1 MWKRSIIDVWNPTI
15 NPLDR
20 KLQSTTP
27 QTTPKRTRR
36 RCDPAREQ
44 SLSTFLDWFRPL
56 LLSLRQRQ
64 LMSFLSSDSNSSSSS
79 SAFIPLFSL
88 LVTSVTGDVAD
99 SLPPLVLLPL
109 QQAIPFK
116 TEKKCHAWHKQEHTN
131 SMALKDNGIN
141 TKRSIKTL
149 RSSYPYKSSLNYV
162 TPSSQARKLPIVM
175 LLLALASLV
184 RARLNL
190 TATLLFD

>member
-1 MWKRSIIDVWNPTI
+1 MRSSARAISFHVSWLVSSSSTELAPTATDVLFVIWLASP
-15 NPLDR
+15 
-20 KLQSTTP
+20 
-27 QTTPKRTRR
+27 
-36 RCDPAREQ
+36 
-44 SLSTFLDWFRPL
+44 
-56 LLSLRQRQ
+56 
-64 LMSFLSSDSNSSSSS
+64 DSNSSSSS

-88 LVTSVTGDVAD
+88 LVTFVTGDVAD

-116 TEKKCHAWHKQEHTN
+116 TEKKCHAWHKHEHTN

-184 RARLNL
+184 RARLN
-190 TATLLFD
+190 

>member
-1 MWKRSIIDVWNPTI
+1 MRSSARAISFHVSWLVSSSFTELAPTATDVLFVIWLASP
-15 NPLDR
+15 
-20 KLQSTTP
+20 
-27 QTTPKRTRR
+27 
-36 RCDPAREQ
+36 
-44 SLSTFLDWFRPL
+44 
-56 LLSLRQRQ
+56 
-64 LMSFLSSDSNSSSSS
+64 DSNSSSSS

-88 LVTSVTGDVAD
+88 LVTFVTGDVAD

-162 TPSSQARKLPIVM
+162 TPSSQARKLPMVM
-175 LLLALASLV
+175 LLLAFASLV
-184 RARLNL
+184 RARLN
-190 TATLLFD
+190 